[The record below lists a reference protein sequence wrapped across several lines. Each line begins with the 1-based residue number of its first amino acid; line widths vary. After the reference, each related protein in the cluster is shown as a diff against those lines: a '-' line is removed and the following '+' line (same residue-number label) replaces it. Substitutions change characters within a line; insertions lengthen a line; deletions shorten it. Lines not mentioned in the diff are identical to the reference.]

1 MMKRRK
7 FLATTASASAVAAA
21 TGISLPGAEADA
33 AGETKRF
40 SKFDYIDMH
49 THLGTFYYGKPLM
62 GRHLVRMMDRHHIE
76 KAVIL
81 PLVSP
86 ESSPYPQTTESALAF
101 AKEHP
106 DRLIPFCCIDPRA
119 STVAPTRPG
128 HVRGVKGLVDILK
141 RYQEAG
147 CEQFHSMP
155 YWSAPAGLLDDP
167 DRQEDWIDEAI
178 EIGHA
183 TASTKRSKKKKGKN
197 NS

>member
-1 MMKRRK
+1 MPPDQGFVEHVIAM
-7 FLATTASASAVAAA
+7 LE
-21 TGISLPGAEADA
+21 P
-33 AGETKRF
+33 AGEISHKRMF
-40 SKFDYIDMH
+40 GGVGVWEAGDM
-49 THLGTFYYGKPLM
+49 FAM
-62 GRHLVRMMDRHHIE
+62 I
-76 KAVIL
+76 
-81 PLVSP
+81 SS
-86 ESSPYPQTTESALAF
+86 ES
-101 AKEHP
+101 
-106 DRLIPFCCIDPRA
+106 RLYLKVDED
-119 STVAPTRPG
+119 TV
-128 HVRGVKGLVDILK
+128 K